1 MRTTTLIVASAVSL
15 VSVAGAALGQS
26 ATALWASN
34 CASCHAADGSGGG
47 AGTQTLLKPDFAIK
61 ALDRQYF
68 DAIKNGVKD
77 EEGGSAGMVAFGET
91 LSDEQIWSLVVHIRE
106 LQAAAVRKK
115 GPQVRPNGGVYASTH
130 ESYRVEKVAEASLEV
145 PWSVD
150 FLPTGEMLVANRG
163 GELLVFGPDAPDAPM
178 KVQGVPAVAASGQ
191 GGLMDV
197 APHPDFATNRRLL
210 ISYSHPLRRQAQQG
224 GRSGGGAMTRLVSM
238 TLKAPS
244 GGDGAWTLSDET
256 LLFEAR
262 PEHYSGGGLHFGCR
276 IVFDPAGPV
285 KEGPDRGKTRVF
297 FAIGERGRGELAQN
311 LARPNGKV
319 FRVNDDGSIPAD
331 NPFAPGAAPK
341 ESPAD
346 VYTAIWSY
354 GHRNP
359 QGLTF
364 DLAGNLWDTEHG
376 PRGGDEL
383 NIIKPGRNY
392 GWPVVSFGINYSDAP
407 LKTPFPDLGGPEV
420 EKLNILMPIF
430 HWTPS
435 IGACGLDTVRPGTK
449 GEAFPNWRGD
459 FVAGGLSGAN
469 VDRIRIAPDASVPG
483 GFKVVERETIFE
495 RQGRVR
501 DVVTGPDGSVYIVLN
516 GPDRIVRL
524 VPEPRAGR

>member
-150 FLPTGEMLVANRG
+150 FLPTGEMIVANRG

-178 KVQGVPAVAASGQ
+178 KVQGVPAVAASGP

-197 APHPDFATNRRLL
+197 APLPDFATNRRLL

-224 GRSGGGAMTRLVSM
+224 GRSGGGASSRRVSL
-238 TLKAPS
+238 TVQGPASGAGAWLLS
-244 GGDGAWTLSDET
+244 GGK
-256 LLFEAR
+256 
-262 PEHYSGGGLHFGCR
+262 
-276 IVFDPAGPV
+276 V
-285 KEGPDRGKTRVF
+285 RG
-297 FAIGERGRGELAQN
+297 
-311 LARPNGKV
+311 
-319 FRVNDDGSIPAD
+319 
-331 NPFAPGAAPK
+331 
-341 ESPAD
+341 
-346 VYTAIWSY
+346 
-354 GHRNP
+354 
-359 QGLTF
+359 
-364 DLAGNLWDTEHG
+364 
-376 PRGGDEL
+376 
-383 NIIKPGRNY
+383 
-392 GWPVVSFGINYSDAP
+392 
-407 LKTPFPDLGGPEV
+407 
-420 EKLNILMPIF
+420 
-430 HWTPS
+430 
-435 IGACGLDTVRPGTK
+435 
-449 GEAFPNWRGD
+449 
-459 FVAGGLSGAN
+459 
-469 VDRIRIAPDASVPG
+469 
-483 GFKVVERETIFE
+483 
-495 RQGRVR
+495 
-501 DVVTGPDGSVYIVLN
+501 
-516 GPDRIVRL
+516 
-524 VPEPRAGR
+524 